1 MSDSL
6 WPHELQH
13 ARPPCPSPTPR
24 VHSNTSIKLV
34 MPSNHLSLCHPHKMI
49 PLEISYKVLEVSTVV
64 ILCRGIMTGRRQS
77 TWGAVCVL
85 FFFLIFIWLCWVL
98 IAALGN
104 LWSSL
109 QLGGLLGHVGSSSR
123 TRYRTQTPFTGSRV
137 LATGPPGKSPVLCL
151 EMDAGYTSMC
161 SVGENSLR
169 TCALSNVSIIFNTSF
184 PLIPHTATTYWQIR
198 DLNFKTWN
206 Y

>member
-1 MSDSL
+1 M
-6 WPHELQH
+6 
-13 ARPPCPSPTPR
+13 
-24 VHSNTSIKLV
+24 
-34 MPSNHLSLCHPHKMI
+34 
-49 PLEISYKVLEVSTVV
+49 
-64 ILCRGIMTGRRQS
+64 
-77 TWGAVCVL
+77 
-85 FFFLIFIWLCWVL
+85 
-98 IAALGN
+98 
-104 LWSSL
+104 
-109 QLGGLLGHVGSSSR
+109 GHVGSSSR

-198 DLNFKTWN
+198 DLNFKTFVFHLSDWQLSELLRVFETN
-206 Y
+206 PFILWDVSTTQKSHFRRQLSSVSEKTPVHPTPVLLPGESQGQGSLVGCSPWGR